1 MSYDNIEKNIKDLE
15 EKKIYID
22 DTENIKKV
30 LGDKNDKNFLLD
42 EVRKYDIHTSSSFTV
57 SNIYILNMIYYI
69 QKYIYI
75 YIEYFIYHIDN
86 FYKKDFSYYHIFL
99 SIIFILI
106 IFIIVFIFYWDY
118 IYRDSNKNSR
128 CKNTKKLIY
137 ENDSMEDPFIYNI
150 VIIHNDDYD
159 KSLDN
164 FVLKIH
170 YNFIQN
176 ITSVTYGNKQYMENR
191 GVYIE
196 KAKKPFNYFDLNNMC
211 YNELKDIDKTIITN
225 KNYKYI
231 VTSYNGSI
239 INTEYALKLAQFVR
253 NYGNDRFTQ
262 LYPIYDILNA
272 VMEYDI
278 GEI

>member
-1 MSYDNIEKNIKDLE
+1 MSIDQQKIQENIEKLKG
-15 EKKIYID
+15 KKIYLD
-22 DTENIKKV
+22 NVENIKNV
-30 LGDKNDKNFLLD
+30 LGGDDNFLLND
-42 EVRKYDIHTSSSFTV
+42 VEKYDSESATTISLL
-57 SNIYILNMIYYI
+57 NIYILNIIYYI

-86 FYKKDFSYYHIFL
+86 FYKKDFSYYHFFL

-106 IFIIVFIFYWDY
+106 IFIIIFIFYWDY

-128 CKNTKKLIY
+128 CKITKKLIY

-150 VIIHNDDYD
+150 VIIHKDDYS
-159 KSLDN
+159 KSLDD
-164 FVLKIH
+164 FVLKIQ
-170 YNFIQN
+170 YNFLKN
-176 ITSVTYGNKQYMENR
+176 ITTITYGNKQHMENR
-191 GVYIE
+191 GIYIE
-196 KAKKPFNYFDLNNMC
+196 KTKNPFNYFDLNNMC
-211 YNELKDIDKTIITN
+211 YNELKNIDKKVITN

-239 INTEYALKLAQFVR
+239 INTEYTLKLAQFIR
-253 NYGNDRFTQ
+253 NYGYNRFTQ